1 VNIDQF
7 VAAREKF
14 EGHQVFLKDID
25 KDSLPLPK
33 TRLKKRTERHHVTC
47 G

>member
-14 EGHQVFLKDID
+14 EGHKVFLKDID

-33 TRLKKRTERHHVTC
+33 TRLKNCKEYHHVTC